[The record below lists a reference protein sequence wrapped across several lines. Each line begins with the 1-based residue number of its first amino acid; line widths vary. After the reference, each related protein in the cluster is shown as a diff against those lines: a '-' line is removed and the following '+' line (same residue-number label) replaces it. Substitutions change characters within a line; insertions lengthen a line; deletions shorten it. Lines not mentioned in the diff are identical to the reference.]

1 MSIQLPDGLPP
12 ARQLRDENA
21 REIDWLLAERRGP
34 MPAGQAG
41 QGATDFLIVGG
52 PGGTVLPEV
61 LRRLADFGLP
71 PLAVKVHGPGR
82 ARGTIELRTDAMPE
96 ARVQRVAR
104 ALLAAAGARRIG
116 YRGLGGLGGGKGGV
130 LVRPALSPGAA
141 PGAALLPVA
150 APIAA

>member
-1 MSIQLPDGLPP
+1 MSIQLPDGLPA
-12 ARQLRDENA
+12 ARQLRDKSA
-21 REIDWLLAERRGP
+21 QEIDWLLAERRGP
-34 MPAGQAG
+34 MPAGQGGQAG
-41 QGATDFLIVGG
+41 QGATDFLIAGG

-82 ARGTIELRTDAMPE
+82 ARSAIELRTDAMPE

-104 ALLAAAGARRIG
+104 ALLAAASARRIS
-116 YRGLGGLGGGKGGV
+116 YRGTKGMGGV
-130 LVRPALSPGAA
+130 LVRP
-141 PGAALLPVA
+141 ALLPVA